1 MLYLVDDLYQQG
13 LKLHGSGK
21 VELACQ
27 VYTLVLNAHPEHSM
41 ANHSLG
47 VLCVDIGKVQEAL
60 PFFEAALEANADVAQ
75 FWVSY
80 IDALINVERIA
91 DAHAV
96 FGQAKS
102 NGAKGEGFDKLEQ
115 RLTNAREEPLTANST
130 GLEEKQPKHSNILDS
145 LKLDQAINL
154 AKKRVQEGATEE
166 AKRIFQD
173 ILTKSPKNKRAGDGL
188 KALASR
194 SAGDASKI
202 QDPPRGQLQA
212 LINLYSQSQLQEA
225 LKEAESLIQ
234 SFPQSAILFN
244 VQGAVF
250 KDLGRLDQSIE
261 AYNKALATKPDYAEA
276 YNNMGNTFKEQGKL
290 EEAIEAYNKAI
301 IIKPDN
307 TDAYNNMGNAMKE
320 QGKLEEAIGAY
331 NKALDIKPDNANAYY
346 NMGRSLQELGKLEEA
361 IEAYN
366 KSLAI
371 KPDNADAYYNMGN
384 ALKEQDKLEEATEA
398 YNKALAIKPNDAD
411 ADYNMGVT
419 LQGQGKLE
427 EAIEAYNR
435 ALAIKPDYADAY
447 NNMGNTLQDQGK
459 LEEAIEAYHK
469 ALAIKPDYASAQH
482 MVSSLTGK
490 TTTSTPKQYVESLFD
505 GYAKKFEQSLVENL
519 EYKIPKMLTDIVV
532 KENGGGLLGSVLD
545 LGCGTGLMGV
555 EIKDYCSNLE
565 GIDLSEK
572 MLGLADAKK
581 VYDKLI
587 HTDILHYLADTDL
600 CFDYFIATDVLIYV
614 GDLTELFRLIK
625 SRNKRKGKLVFST
638 EHTELDG
645 FQLEK
650 TGRYSHSKTYIEELC
665 AKFKYTISHFSM
677 VNLRKDKGQF
687 LTGGLYILDF

>member
-1 MLYLVDDLYQQG
+1 MSYLVDDLYQQG

-331 NKALDIKPDNANAYY
+331 NKALDIKPDNAKAYY
-346 NMGRSLQELGKLEEA
+346 NMGLSLQEQGKLEEA
-361 IEAYN
+361 IEAYK

-411 ADYNMGVT
+411 AYYNMGVT
-419 LQGQGKLE
+419 LQEQGKLE
-427 EAIEAYNR
+427 EAIEAYNK
-435 ALAIKPDYADAY
+435 ALVIKPDNAEAY
-447 NNMGNTLQDQGK
+447 NNMGN
-459 LEEAIEAYHK
+459 
-469 ALAIKPDYASAQH
+469 ALK
-482 MVSSLTGK
+482 
-490 TTTSTPKQYVESLFD
+490 
-505 GYAKKFEQSLVENL
+505 
-519 EYKIPKMLTDIVV
+519 
-532 KENGGGLLGSVLD
+532 
-545 LGCGTGLMGV
+545 
-555 EIKDYCSNLE
+555 
-565 GIDLSEK
+565 GI
-572 MLGLADAKK
+572 
-581 VYDKLI
+581 
-587 HTDILHYLADTDL
+587 T
-600 CFDYFIATDVLIYV
+600 F
-614 GDLTELFRLIK
+614 
-625 SRNKRKGKLVFST
+625 
-638 EHTELDG
+638 
-645 FQLEK
+645 
-650 TGRYSHSKTYIEELC
+650 
-665 AKFKYTISHFSM
+665 
-677 VNLRKDKGQF
+677 
-687 LTGGLYILDF
+687 